1 MIKTLP
7 FLILSLLV
15 TMSNLSVIADWP
27 TWRGQDGSG
36 SISKGNFP
44 SALSDDNLDWNFELP
59 GKGCSTPIIFSERIY
74 VTAPESGLDSLIAI
88 QPNGKKAWSVTFGSE
103 SAGKHR
109 NGSGSNPSPAVDSTG
124 VYVYYK
130 SGTLAAVNLDGTTRW
145 STNLVE
151 RFGKDTLFW
160 DHGTSPVLTKSS
172 VIMTRMHQGE
182 SWIAAFDKGDGSIRW
197 KTARNY
203 TTPTEC
209 DHGYTTPMVIDFN
222 DTESILTWGAE
233 HLTIHEAETGKLI
246 WTCGNFNPNQNKLW
260 PAIATPVIVDGTAV
274 ICFGRNDRGLPQMHG
289 IKINGS
295 GDVTETNHQWIRDD
309 VSSFVPSPISYQGN
323 VYLVRDRGEVEC
335 FNPATGATIWSEAL
349 PKSRSNFYATPLIA
363 NGKLYAA
370 REDGVVFVASLTDD
384 GIEILSENDMEQSV
398 IGSPVPMDGKLLIRG
413 EKQLRC
419 YQTGK

>member
-1 MIKTLP
+1 M
-7 FLILSLLV
+7 
-15 TMSNLSVIADWP
+15 
-27 TWRGQDGSG
+27 
-36 SISKGNFP
+36 
-44 SALSDDNLDWNFELP
+44 
-59 GKGCSTPIIFSERIY
+59 
-74 VTAPESGLDSLIAI
+74 
-88 QPNGKKAWSVTFGSE
+88 
-103 SAGKHR
+103 
-109 NGSGSNPSPAVDSTG
+109 
-124 VYVYYK
+124 
-130 SGTLAAVNLDGTTRW
+130 
-145 STNLVE
+145 
-151 RFGKDTLFW
+151 
-160 DHGTSPVLTKSS
+160 
-172 VIMTRMHQGE
+172 
-182 SWIAAFDKGDGSIRW
+182 
-197 KTARNY
+197 
-203 TTPTEC
+203 
-209 DHGYTTPMVIDFN
+209 
-222 DTESILTWGAE
+222 
-233 HLTIHEAETGKLI
+233 
-246 WTCGNFNPNQNKLW
+246 
-260 PAIATPVIVDGTAV
+260 IVDGTAV
-274 ICFGRNDRGLPQMHG
+274 ICFKRNDRGLPQMHG